1 MAYQALYRKYR
12 PSTFDD
18 FIDQDNVKKILVN
31 SIKNNKISHA
41 YLFSGPRGIGKTSMA
56 KIFAK
61 AINCDNFANNN
72 DVCNECEHCIE
83 ANNQSVDIIE
93 IDAASN
99 NGVDQIREL
108 RNKISI
114 VPTNLKYKVYII
126 DEVHMLTN
134 SAFNALLKTLEEPPS
149 YVVFILA
156 TTEFYEV
163 PETIVSRCQCYSFGR
178 ITQASLEKRLK
189 YIATEEKIDIT
200 DDAISEIAQ
209 YSNGG
214 LRDAISM
221 LDKIRSFT
229 EDKITVDVF
238 KNINGMISQEE
249 ILSFYSNIFEKN
261 ISGILDIIDKI
272 NESGYDF
279 KNFIERVMLLTR
291 DKIINYYTK
300 KEDISGDI
308 DKNVELVTILN
319 EILNRLKDA
328 INPMVIVQVYIL
340 KFVESGNSIASNDE
354 KETDKIISQE
364 IISKNKEIVDKPVD
378 NPISETKKATKSTKK
393 APNGVDKTTNIVV
406 DEDIKKIRIN
416 NAMAT
421 ADIKYK
427 KELSDIW
434 DKLSDYFMDDKYS
447 KVAQLLSD
455 TVPMV
460 VGVENV
466 ILVTDS
472 DGLTNNIYA
481 NLNEIEEF
489 VKKIYHLLKIVV
501 ISEKEFG
508 NVKNKYIEDRK
519 NNIVYQVQEE
529 YGKLVNE
536 SSNLINQA
544 LDIFGTDLVDI
555 E

>member
-12 PSTFDD
+12 PNTFDD

-61 AINCDNFANNN
+61 AINCENFEKNN
-72 DVCNECEHCIE
+72 DVCNECNHCIE

-99 NGVDQIREL
+99 NGVDQIRDL
-108 RNKISI
+108 KNKISI
-114 VPTNLKYKVYII
+114 VPSNLNYKVYII

-178 ITQASLEKRLK
+178 ISQTSLEKRLK
-189 YIATEEKIDIT
+189 YISKEEKIDIT

-209 YSNGG
+209 YANGG

-229 EDKITVDVF
+229 DEKITVDVF
-238 KNINGMISQEE
+238 KNVNGMISQEE
-249 ILSFYSNIFEKN
+249 INSFYNYIFDKN
-261 ISGILDIIDKI
+261 VSGILDIINKI
-272 NESGYDF
+272 NDSGYDF

-291 DKIINYYTK
+291 DKIVDYYTK
-300 KEDISGDI
+300 KVDITDSV
-308 DKNVELVTILN
+308 DKNVELVTVLN

-340 KFVESGNSIASNDE
+340 KFVETGNNIAK
-354 KETDKIISQE
+354 KEEIKEDKKISQE
-364 IISKNKEIVDKPVD
+364 IISNEKEIVDNSIK
-378 NPISETKKATKSTKK
+378 ETKKSTKSTKK
-393 APNGVDKTTNIVV
+393 ASSDEVKTTSIVV
-406 DEDIKKIRIN
+406 DEDIKNIRVN

-421 ADIKYK
+421 ADIKLK
-427 KELSDIW
+427 KELTDVW
-434 DKLSDYFMDDKYS
+434 NKLNDYFMDDKYG

-460 VGVENV
+460 VGSDYV
-466 ILVTDS
+466 ILTSSS

-481 NLNEIEEF
+481 NLMQIEEF
-489 VKKIYHLLKIVV
+489 VKSIYHLLKIVV
-501 ISEKEFG
+501 ISQEEFES
-508 NVKNKYIEDRK
+508 VKNKYIEDRK
-519 NNIVYQVQEE
+519 NNIIYQVQEE

-544 LDIFGTDLVDI
+544 LDIFGSDLVDI

>member
-300 KEDISGDI
+300 KEDITGDI

>member
-12 PSTFDD
+12 PSTFED

-61 AINCDNFANNN
+61 AINCDNFAKKG

-178 ITQASLEKRLK
+178 ITQASLEKRLR

-300 KEDISGDI
+300 KDDITGDI

-340 KFVESGNSIASNDE
+340 KFVESGNSIASNNE

-364 IISKNKEIVDKPVD
+364 IISKNKEIVDKSVD
-378 NPISETKKATKSTKK
+378 NPISETKKTTKSTKK
-393 APNGVDKTTNIVV
+393 APNGVDKTTNIAV

-421 ADIKYK
+421 ADIKFK

-434 DKLSDYFMDDKYS
+434 AKLNDYFMDDKYS

-460 VGVENV
+460 VGIENV

-472 DGLTNNIYA
+472 DGLTNNIYV

-501 ISEKEFG
+501 ISEKEFE

>member
-12 PSTFDD
+12 PSTFED

-61 AINCDNFANNN
+61 AINCENFSKKG
-72 DVCNECEHCIE
+72 DVCNECEHCVE

-99 NGVDQIREL
+99 NGVDQIRDL
-108 RNKISI
+108 KNKISI
-114 VPTNLKYKVYII
+114 VPSNLNYKVYII

-178 ITQASLEKRLK
+178 ISQASLEKRLK
-189 YIATEEKIDIT
+189 YISKEEKIDIT

-209 YSNGG
+209 YANGG

-229 EDKITVDVF
+229 DEKITVDVF
-238 KNINGMISQEE
+238 KNVNGMISQEE
-249 ILSFYSNIFEKN
+249 INSFYNYIFDKN
-261 ISGILDIIDKI
+261 VSGILDIINKI
-272 NESGYDF
+272 NDSGYDF
-279 KNFIERVMLLTR
+279 KNFVERVMLLTR
-291 DKIINYYTK
+291 DKIVDYYTK
-300 KEDISGDI
+300 NVDITDSI

-340 KFVESGNSIASNDE
+340 KFVESGNNVVK
-354 KETDKIISQE
+354 KEEIKEDKKISQE
-364 IISKNKEIVDKPVD
+364 IISNEKETVDKPVD
-378 NPISETKKATKSTKK
+378 NPIRETKKSTKSTKK
-393 APNGVDKTTNIVV
+393 ASPDEVKTTSIVV
-406 DEDIKKIRIN
+406 DEDIKNIRVN

-421 ADIKYK
+421 ADIKLK
-427 KELSDIW
+427 KELTDVW
-434 DKLSDYFMDDKYS
+434 NKLNDYFMDDKYG

-460 VGVENV
+460 VGSDYV
-466 ILVTDS
+466 ILTSSS

-481 NLNEIEEF
+481 NLIQIEEF
-489 VKKIYHLLKIVV
+489 IKSIYHLLKIVV
-501 ISEKEFG
+501 ISQEEFES
-508 NVKNKYIEDRK
+508 VKNKYIEDRK

-544 LDIFGTDLVDI
+544 LDIFGSDLVDI

>member
-1 MAYQALYRKYR
+1 
-12 PSTFDD
+12 
-18 FIDQDNVKKILVN
+18 
-31 SIKNNKISHA
+31 
-41 YLFSGPRGIGKTSMA
+41 
-56 KIFAK
+56 
-61 AINCDNFANNN
+61 
-72 DVCNECEHCIE
+72 
-83 ANNQSVDIIE
+83 
-93 IDAASN
+93 
-99 NGVDQIREL
+99 
-108 RNKISI
+108 
-114 VPTNLKYKVYII
+114 
-126 DEVHMLTN
+126 
-134 SAFNALLKTLEEPPS
+134 
-149 YVVFILA
+149 
-156 TTEFYEV
+156 
-163 PETIVSRCQCYSFGR
+163 
-178 ITQASLEKRLK
+178 
-189 YIATEEKIDIT
+189 
-200 DDAISEIAQ
+200 
-209 YSNGG
+209 
-214 LRDAISM
+214 
-221 LDKIRSFT
+221 
-229 EDKITVDVF
+229 
-238 KNINGMISQEE
+238 
-249 ILSFYSNIFEKN
+249 
-261 ISGILDIIDKI
+261 
-272 NESGYDF
+272 
-279 KNFIERVMLLTR
+279 
-291 DKIINYYTK
+291 
-300 KEDISGDI
+300 
-308 DKNVELVTILN
+308 
-319 EILNRLKDA
+319 
-328 INPMVIVQVYIL
+328 MVIVQVYIL